1 MVPLGLTSDNKS
13 KQPPMVVQKR
23 LGIQRSLCGDVA
35 SSVSFMGHDDQRMS
49 PPPRSS
55 HSLQQVQEPR
65 ALGEGYRHLTVVE
78 GQPDREQVAPHL
90 THGPDDSD
98 SDSDI
103 VGEMALG
110 VPDDVKD
117 VAALEAAALQE
128 DSATC
133 IWGECGI
140 VFTHLPSL
148 IQHIHNGQ

>member
-1 MVPLGLTSDNKS
+1 
-13 KQPPMVVQKR
+13 
-23 LGIQRSLCGDVA
+23 
-35 SSVSFMGHDDQRMS
+35 MS
-49 PPPRSS
+49 PPPQSS
-55 HSLQQVQEPR
+55 HSLHQVQEPR
-65 ALGEGYRHLTVVE
+65 ALGEDYRQLTLAE
-78 GQPDREQVAPHL
+78 GQQDDEQAAQPS

-110 VPDDVKD
+110 APGEGKD
-117 VAALEAAALQE
+117 VAALEAAALEE

-148 IQHIHNGQ
+148 IHHIHNGQFITGIISQTTNLPLLSNRSHWRPQVKLYLRMVHLPATRPFANL